1 MFLQRLNDYRR
12 FFIATIAV
20 AFIAPLAPLAQAQT
34 AGSPDELIRSIA
46 TGVLDEVKAD
56 RTLQTGDIERLNSLL
71 DRRIMPHVNFQ
82 RMTALAVGRFWR
94 SATPDQQKVLM
105 TEFRRLLLL
114 TYADAVRQVSDTTI
128 QMKPSRSRP
137 EDDEVVVR
145 TALVRPGKEPIQ
157 LDYRLER
164 SPGGWRIFDINV
176 LGLWLVENYRTQ
188 FAQVIGASGI
198 DGLIQSMKEKN
209 TSLAAA
215 AQSKRT
221 TR

>member
-1 MFLQRLNDYRR
+1 MIVLEKFSTALRL
-12 FFIATIAV
+12 ACLTWVLAL
-20 AFIAPLAPLAQAQT
+20 AMPLAAQAQT
-34 AGSPDELIRSIA
+34 AGSADELIRSIA

-105 TEFRRLLLL
+105 AEFRRLLLL

-128 QMKPSRSRP
+128 QMRPSRSRA
-137 EDDEVVVR
+137 EDDEVIVR

-157 LDYRLER
+157 LDYRLEKI
-164 SPGGWRIFDINV
+164 PGGWRIFDINV
-176 LGLWLVENYRTQ
+176 LGLWLVENYRTE
-188 FAQVIGASGI
+188 FAQVIGANGI

-209 TSLAAA
+209 ASLASA
-215 AQSKRT
+215 AQAKRT

>member
-1 MFLQRLNDYRR
+1 MVLFKAFMTWFRLACTTLFLAL
-12 FFIATIAV
+12 AL
-20 AFIAPLAPLAQAQT
+20 PLAAQAQT

-105 TEFRRLLLL
+105 AEFRRLLLL
-114 TYADAVRQVSDTTI
+114 TYADAVRQVSDTSL

-164 SPGGWRIFDINV
+164 IPGGWRIFDINV

-209 TSLAAA
+209 MSLASA
-215 AQSKRT
+215 AQAKRT

>member
-1 MFLQRLNDYRR
+1 MALQRFNDYRR
-12 FFIATIAV
+12 LFVAAIAAAFFV
-20 AFIAPLAPLAQAQT
+20 PLAQAQSV
-34 AGSPDELIRSIA
+34 GSADELIRSIA

-94 SATPDQQKVLM
+94 SATPEQQKVLM
-105 TEFRRLLLL
+105 AEFRRLLLL

-128 QMKPSRSRP
+128 QMKPSRARP

-164 SPGGWRIFDINV
+164 ISGGWRIFDINV

>member
-1 MFLQRLNDYRR
+1 MFLQRLHYYRR
-12 FFIATIAV
+12 CLVAAIAV
-20 AFIAPLAPLAQAQT
+20 VLVAPLVQAQT
-34 AGSPDELIRSIA
+34 AGSADELIRSIA
-46 TGVLDEVKAD
+46 TVVLDEVKAD

-105 TEFRRLLLL
+105 AEFRRLLLL

-128 QMKPSRSRP
+128 QMKPSRARP

-145 TALVRPGKEPIQ
+145 TSLVRPGKEPIQ

-164 SPGGWRIFDINV
+164 IPGGWRIFDINV

-188 FAQVIGASGI
+188 FAQVIGANGI

-209 TSLAAA
+209 ISLAAA

>member
-1 MFLQRLNDYRR
+1 MVLLNVLMAFFRLAS
-12 FFIATIAV
+12 ATLLV
-20 AFIAPLAPLAQAQT
+20 AFALPLATQAQT
-34 AGSPDELIRSIA
+34 AGSPAELIRSIA

-105 TEFRRLLLL
+105 AEFRRLLLL
-114 TYADAVRQVSDTTI
+114 TYADAVRQVSDTSI
-128 QMKPSRSRP
+128 QMKPSRARP

-164 SPGGWRIFDINV
+164 IPGGWRIFDINV

-198 DGLIQSMKEKN
+198 DGLIQLMKEKN
-209 TSLAAA
+209 TSLASA
-215 AQSKRT
+215 AQAKRT

>member
-1 MFLQRLNDYRR
+1 MALQRFNDYRR
-12 FFIATIAV
+12 LFVAAIAV
-20 AFIAPLAPLAQAQT
+20 ALFVPLAQAQT
-34 AGSPDELIRSIA
+34 VGSADELIRSIA

-94 SATPDQQKVLM
+94 SATPEQQKVLM
-105 TEFRRLLLL
+105 AEFRRLLLL

-128 QMKPSRSRP
+128 QMKPSRARP

-164 SPGGWRIFDINV
+164 IPGGWRIFDINV

-188 FAQVIGASGI
+188 FAQVIGANGI
-198 DGLIQSMKEKN
+198 EGLIQSMKEKN

-215 AQSKRT
+215 AQAKRT

>member
-1 MFLQRLNDYRR
+1 MVLLKAFMVSLRLTFATVFL
-12 FFIATIAV
+12 A
-20 AFIAPLAPLAQAQT
+20 LALPFAAQAQT

-46 TGVLDEVKAD
+46 TAVLDEVKAD

-94 SATPDQQKVLM
+94 SATSDQQKVLM

-114 TYADAVRQVSDTTI
+114 TYADAVRQVSDTSI
-128 QMKPSRSRP
+128 QMKPSRARP

-157 LDYRLER
+157 LEYRLER
-164 SPGGWRIFDINV
+164 IPGGWRIFDINV

-209 TSLAAA
+209 TSLASA
-215 AQSKRT
+215 AQAKRT

>member
-1 MFLQRLNDYRR
+1 MVVLKALMAFLRLAS
-12 FFIATIAV
+12 ATL
-20 AFIAPLAPLAQAQT
+20 FLALALPFAAQAQT

-94 SATPDQQKVLM
+94 SATPEQQKVLM
-105 TEFRRLLLL
+105 AEFRRLLLL
-114 TYADAVRQVSDTTI
+114 TYADAVRQVSDTSI
-128 QMKPSRSRP
+128 QMRPSRSRP

-164 SPGGWRIFDINV
+164 IPGGWRIFDINV

-209 TSLAAA
+209 TSLASA
-215 AQSKRT
+215 AQAKRT

>member
-1 MFLQRLNDYRR
+1 MMVLKKFAIALRLTWVL
-12 FFIATIAV
+12 ALVMPV
-20 AFIAPLAPLAQAQT
+20 AAQAQT
-34 AGSPDELIRSIA
+34 AGSADELIRSIA

-105 TEFRRLLLL
+105 AEFRRLLLL

-128 QMKPSRSRP
+128 QMRPSRSRP
-137 EDDEVVVR
+137 EDDEVIVR

-157 LDYRLER
+157 LDYRLEKI
-164 SPGGWRIFDINV
+164 PGGWRIFDINV

-188 FAQVIGASGI
+188 FAQVIGANGI

-209 TSLAAA
+209 ASLASA
-215 AQSKRT
+215 AQAKRT

>member
-1 MFLQRLNDYRR
+1 MVLLNVLMAFFRLAS
-12 FFIATIAV
+12 ATLLV
-20 AFIAPLAPLAQAQT
+20 AFALPLAAQAQT

-105 TEFRRLLLL
+105 AEFRRLLLL
-114 TYADAVRQVSDTTI
+114 TYADAVRQVSDTSI
-128 QMKPSRSRP
+128 QMKPSRARP

-164 SPGGWRIFDINV
+164 IPGGWRIFDINV

-198 DGLIQSMKEKN
+198 DGLIQLMKEKN
-209 TSLAAA
+209 TSLASA
-215 AQSKRT
+215 AQAKRT